1 MFLKK
6 LAFNPRWFKSSGHL
20 DMLVTRWFKS
30 IGWKL
35 ALWYMALFLVLS
47 LVLSFLL
54 YQRLKFQLYEEVD
67 FFLADEMNEFSQFVS
82 EHQNNLSLIERQI
95 QLESVAIRKYYQ
107 MYYSILDKSG
117 RVVLQSSE
125 FQLSGPDVNMVKS
138 SVLPNYDV
146 KEYEVTDKKSRYVV
160 RIITKQFQNQN
171 EFISHLQVGMNLTRI
186 EKTMSNFRKNILMT
200 LPAFFLLSFIG
211 GLLLARHNLRPISQM
226 INTVS
231 RITAANLKE
240 KVPLRG
246 SEDELDKLAYVFN
259 NMIERV
265 SQAYEKLSQFS
276 SDVAHELRTPLT
288 SLTGEIEAVLSN
300 EKSYEECRAV
310 LMSNLEEIS
319 RLECLVNNLL
329 FLSKNDDPS
338 QVKEAEIVDL
348 NAVILDV
355 AEIFE
360 PVADEK
366 QIGFSKDIIPTPLY
380 IQGEKWQI
388 EQMISNLL
396 DNSIRYNRFGGS
408 VVISLK
414 KSGDCAEI
422 DIKDTGIGISD
433 ENKEKVFDR
442 FYREDSSRT
451 RDIGG
456 FGLGLSIVKSI
467 IEAHAGRISVSS
479 QLGKSSTF
487 TVKLPLQQKSSTVP
501 S

>member
-6 LAFNPRWFKSSGHL
+6 PAFNPK
-20 DMLVTRWFKS
+20 WFKS
-30 IGWKL
+30 IGWKF
-35 ALWYMALFLVLS
+35 ALWYMFLFLVLS
-47 LVLSFLL
+47 LILSFFL

-67 FFLADEMNEFSQFVS
+67 FFLADEMNEFGRFVS
-82 EHQNNLSLIERQI
+82 EYQNNLPRIERQI
-95 QLESVAIRKYYQ
+95 QLESVAIRKHYQ

-125 FQLSGPDVNMVKS
+125 LQLSDLDVNMVKS
-138 SVLPNYDV
+138 SVLTNYDV
-146 KEYEVTDKKSRYVV
+146 KEYEVTDQKSRSIV
-160 RIITKQFQNQN
+160 RIITKQVQDSN

-186 EKTMSNFRKNILMT
+186 RKTLSNFRKNILMT

-211 GLLLARHNLRPISQM
+211 GLLLARRNLKPISQM
-226 INTVS
+226 INTIS

-240 KVPLRG
+240 KIPLRQ
-246 SEDELDKLAYVFN
+246 SENELDKLAQSFN

-288 SLTGEIEAVLSN
+288 SLIGEIEAVLSN

-329 FLSKNDDPS
+329 FLSKNNNPS
-338 QVKEAEIVDL
+338 QAKKAEIVDL

-366 QIGFSKDIIPTPLY
+366 QIIFFKDIISTSLY
-380 IQGEKWQI
+380 IQGEEWQI

-396 DNSIRYNRFGGS
+396 DNAIRYNRSGGS

-414 KSGDCAEI
+414 KSGDFAEI

-433 ENKEKVFDR
+433 ESKEKVFDR

-456 FGLGLSIVKSI
+456 LGLGLSIVKSI
-467 IEAHAGRISVSS
+467 VEAHSGRISVSS
-479 QLGKSSTF
+479 QIGKGSIF
-487 TVKLPLQQKSSTVP
+487 TVKLPLCKKSPIVALLQNT
-501 S
+501 